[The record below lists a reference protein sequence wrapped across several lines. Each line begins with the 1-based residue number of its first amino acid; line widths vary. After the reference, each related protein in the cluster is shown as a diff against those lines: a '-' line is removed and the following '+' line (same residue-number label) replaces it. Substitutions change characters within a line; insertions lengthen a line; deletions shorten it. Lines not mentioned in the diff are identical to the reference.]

1 MGATTATGAAD
12 RRRTT
17 LTAAVLAAGLALA
30 CGGDGGSDAAPDA
43 GAAVAGEAEACGPL
57 EIVVVNDDGVGSP
70 ALDLLAERLT
80 ADDRFEA
87 EVTIVVPA
95 GERSG
100 TGDATTP
107 GGAPHDEAATPGGAP
122 ARAVDGYPADAVAVA
137 LDDLALDPHL
147 VVSGI
152 NLGQNVGPLV
162 DVSGTIGAART
173 ALRRGVPR
181 WRSAPA
187 SPSTRPSSR
196 RVPTWPPTGSPGA
209 ATPWPGGRRRPTPWP
224 ASTCPPARPSGWDR
238 CRRFRGPRPCAKVRT
253 SSPPPATSPI
263 RPRPT
268 TWPPSAPATRRSPW
282 STPSPEH
289 R

>member
-122 ARAVDGYPADAVAVA
+122 ARVVDGYPADAVAVA

-173 ALRRGVPR
+173 ALRRGVPALAVSAGLAFDEAQFEAGADLAADWIAGSCDALAGR
-181 WRSAPA
+181 EAPTDALASINVPACPPERMGPLQEVPRAAALREGEDVFTSTCDLADPAPA
-187 SPSTRPSSR
+187 DD
-196 RVPTWPPTGSPGA
+196 VA
-209 ATPWPGGRRRPTPWP
+209 AIRAGYP
-224 ASTCPPARPSGWDR
+224 ALTLVDAEP
-238 CRRFRGPRPCAKVRT
+238 
-253 SSPPPATSPI
+253 
-263 RPRPT
+263 
-268 TWPPSAPATRRSPW
+268 
-282 STPSPEH
+282 
-289 R
+289 